1 VSGESADRPGE
12 RRADYPHFR
21 TMPTRW
27 MDNDA
32 YGHVNNVVYYSFF
45 DTVVNT
51 YLIEAGVLDIAA
63 SPAFGLV
70 IETRCTYYQEL
81 TYPETVDA
89 GLRVE
94 RLGNSSVQ
102 YQIGLFKQGSDEP
115 AATGHFVHVY
125 VDRETRRPV
134 RVPEETRAALASLV
148 AG

>member
-1 VSGESADRPGE
+1 
-12 RRADYPHFR
+12 
-21 TMPTRW
+21 
-27 MDNDA
+27 
-32 YGHVNNVVYYSFF
+32 
-45 DTVVNT
+45 
-51 YLIEAGVLDIAA
+51 VLDIRN

-70 IETRCTYYQEL
+70 IETRCIYYQEL

-102 YQIGLFKQGSDEP
+102 YRIGLFKQGADAP

-125 VDRETRRPV
+125 VDRDTRRPV
-134 RVPEETRAALASLV
+134 RVPDDVRAALAPLV